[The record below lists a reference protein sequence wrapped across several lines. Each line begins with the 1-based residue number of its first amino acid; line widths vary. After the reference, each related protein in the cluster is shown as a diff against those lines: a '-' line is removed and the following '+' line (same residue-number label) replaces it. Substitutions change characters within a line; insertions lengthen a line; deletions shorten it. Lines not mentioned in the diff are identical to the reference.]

1 MLYAPEPPQIP
12 NPSDWGSGDQEP
24 NLKDLFKMPRMSRG
38 QRNVPQETLSPLSL
52 PRDNWRETFQWQREG
67 RLAKLPVFEIG

>member
-52 PRDNWRETFQWQREG
+52 PRDNWRETFQWQREDL
-67 RLAKLPVFEIG
+67 RSSLYLR